1 MLNEVINF
9 LNNELTLD
17 NQVVVAAISGG
28 PDSMALLQL
37 LIEVRKNKNF
47 KIICA
52 HVNHKLRIESE
63 DEKVLVENFCIKN
76 NIIFEYMEINKYGTG
91 NFHDQA
97 RQIRY
102 DFFNQ
107 TVMKYNAKYLF
118 TAHHGDDLI
127 ETILMRISRGSTLG
141 GYSGFNKLNKV
152 NNYYIV
158 KPLIYVTK
166 QQLLEYVEQNNI
178 EYAIDK
184 SNEKDV
190 YTRNRYRKNI
200 LPFLKEENINI
211 HKKYLQFSEELQKNE
226 EFIKEELNKILPVVL
241 SNNKLNVEKFKIL
254 NIVLKERIIEKMLQY
269 VYSNNISLINNKH
282 IKDILKLIDSNKPN
296 ISICLPTNK
305 KAIKSY
311 GYFEIKDEEIN
322 HEEYNYEFNNE
333 ITIDDYYI
341 TIVDDCT
348 DKSNYIIRLNSEELT
363 LPLYIRN
370 IRRSDKMEVKGL
382 NGSKKIKDIFINN
395 KIPAEERKRFP
406 ILVDS
411 NNKILWL
418 PGAKKSK
425 YDKSKNEKCDIIIK
439 CIKKGG
445 NYEKEN

>member
-1 MLNEVINF
+1 LKEVFEF
-9 LNNELTLD
+9 LNNEIELKDQT
-17 NQVVVAAISGG
+17 VVAAISGG
-28 PDSMALLQL
+28 PDSMALLQI
-37 LIEVRKNKNF
+37 LIEIRKNINLN
-47 KIICA
+47 IVCA
-52 HVNHKLRIESE
+52 HVNHKLRKESE
-63 DEKVLVENFCIKN
+63 QEKVMVENFCIKN

>member
-1 MLNEVINF
+1 LKEVFEF
-9 LNNELTLD
+9 LNNEIELKDQT
-17 NQVVVAAISGG
+17 VVAAISGG
-28 PDSMALLQL
+28 PDSMALLQI
-37 LIEVRKNKNF
+37 LIEIRKNINLN
-47 KIICA
+47 IVCA
-52 HVNHKLRIESE
+52 HVNHKLRKESE
-63 DEKVLVENFCIKN
+63 QEKVMVENFCIKN

-158 KPLIYVTK
+158 KPPIYVTK

>member
-1 MLNEVINF
+1 MKEVFEF
-9 LNNELTLD
+9 LNNEIELKDQT
-17 NQVVVAAISGG
+17 VVAAISGG
-28 PDSMALLQL
+28 PDSMALLQI
-37 LIEVRKNKNF
+37 LIEIRKNINLN
-47 KIICA
+47 IVCA
-52 HVNHKLRIESE
+52 HVNHKLRKESE
-63 DEKVLVENFCIKN
+63 QEKVMVENFCIKN

>member
-1 MLNEVINF
+1 MKEVFEF
-9 LNNELTLD
+9 LNNNIELKDQT
-17 NQVVVAAISGG
+17 VVAAISGG
-28 PDSMALLQL
+28 PDSMALLQI
-37 LIEVRKNKNF
+37 LIEIRKNINLN
-47 KIICA
+47 IVCA
-52 HVNHKLRIESE
+52 HVNHKLRKESE
-63 DEKVLVENFCIKN
+63 QEKVMVENFCIKN

-152 NNYYIV
+152 NDYYVV
-158 KPLIYVTK
+158 KPLIFVTK

-178 EYAIDK
+178 EYAVDK

-200 LPFLKEENINI
+200 LPFLKEENSNIN
-211 HKKYLQFSEELQKNE
+211 KKYLQFSEELQKNE
-226 EFIKEELNKILPVVL
+226 EFINEELNKILPVVL
-241 SNNKLNVEKFKIL
+241 SNNKLNIEKFINL
-254 NIVLKERIIEKMLQY
+254 NMVLKERIIEKMIY
-269 VYSNNISLINNKH
+269 EVYSNNISLINNKH

-296 ISICLPTNK
+296 ISICLPNNK

-311 GYFEIKDEEIN
+311 GYFEVKDEVMKD
-322 HEEYNYEFNNE
+322 EEYNYEFNKE

-341 TIVDDCT
+341 TMIDDCS

-370 IRRSDKMEVKGL
+370 IRQSDKMEVKGL

-395 KIPAEERKRFP
+395 KIPSEERKRFP

-425 YDKSKNEKCDIIIK
+425 YDKSKNEKYDIIIK